1 MRMMSPQID
10 QASIS
15 QSFNQNG
22 NIPEKKTMKT
32 KEMQVPKQVSY
43 TTGLFEM
50 EEKTRMVEGMYPKR
64 PCVAC
69 GTDNLKRSP
78 ISRKQW
84 DINQHF
90 KKIEAYV
97 EHRREF

>member
-1 MRMMSPQID
+1 MMSPQID
-10 QASIS
+10 QRSIS
-15 QSFNQNG
+15 QSFIQNG
-22 NIPEKKTMKT
+22 NILEGKKIKT

-43 TTGLFEM
+43 TARLFEM
-50 EEKTRMVEGMYPKR
+50 EEKIRMAEGMHPKR

-69 GTDNLKRSP
+69 GTDNLKRNP
-78 ISRKQW
+78 TSRKQW

-97 EHRREF
+97 EYGREF